1 MNQAPDRFTAAG
13 LNTLERIEQKLAVL
27 SPESVDLIDNSEK
40 HAGHEGA
47 KSGGGHYRMRV
58 VAACF
63 AGRTRIERH
72 RLVYDALGDLMR
84 REIHA
89 LAMTLLAPNEADAD
103 PTESPPRK

>member
-1 MNQAPDRFTAAG
+1 MAPEMETTTVAAIRARITTALAPQA
-13 LNTLERIEQKLAVL
+13 LEIED
-27 SPESVDLIDNSEK
+27 ESAL

-47 KSGGGHYRMRV
+47 KSGGGNYRMRV

-89 LAMTLLAPNEADAD
+89 LAMTLLTPNEAGAGRA
-103 PTESPPRK
+103 ESPPRK